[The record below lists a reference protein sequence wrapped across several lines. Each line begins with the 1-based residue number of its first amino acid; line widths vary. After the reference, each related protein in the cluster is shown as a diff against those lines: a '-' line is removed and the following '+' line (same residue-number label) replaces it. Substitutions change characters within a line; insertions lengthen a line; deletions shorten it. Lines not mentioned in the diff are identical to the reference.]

1 MFVDIFP
8 PGCASFAPLGTS
20 GVAAGFVEVFVVCG
34 PGVFTGGAAD
44 GVVEVFVVC
53 GSSVA

>member
-1 MFVDIFP
+1 MDIFP